1 MIHATSH
8 APARRLRVLAEA
20 AGRAIL
26 SASPLQRWPLLPV
39 AFSVASSLTRSCAR
53 SVAQKKTPG
62 GSLRAESSTESR
74 RFARLHLALAY
85 NTSRDSVHS
94 ATRGSPPPLSL
105 SSIFLALPA
114 PPFRVVPARPR
125 HFALF
130 PWRSPPV
137 FYFKRP
143 LRVRSRDTTRASSF
157 VARPPRSGA
166 ERIRGNMLDHHGRN
180 LSIDLDP
187 GISRAPRFSCG
198 LSFSRSYA
206 FPVLSLSPR
215 FPPPSFDRQDPSES
229 HSRFSTFTRSRIMS
243 TRVLRVH
250 SRPISRSLS

>member
-39 AFSVASSLTRSCAR
+39 AFSVASSSLARSCAR

-94 ATRGSPPPLSL
+94 ATLLLLSPRSSL
-105 SSIFLALPA
+105 HFPA

-198 LSFSRSYA
+198 LSFSCSYA
-206 FPVLSLSPR
+206 FPVLSLLVSLRRRLIARIRRRLARDSPR
-215 FPPPSFDRQDPSES
+215 
-229 HSRFSTFTRSRIMS
+229 
-243 TRVLRVH
+243 
-250 SRPISRSLS
+250 SLGVV